1 MNISSISTE
10 VGITAQ
16 SGSLAKSGDANGN
29 EPAKTKANTTHSATV
44 SSSSSGGV
52 KTAAL
57 VQPVNGDSGEPPVPV
72 VINGLGI
79 GLKFSVDKATNT
91 QIIEVI
97 DLKSG
102 EVVRQIPPKEML
114 NLLREVRVS
123 KGLFFS
129 RRL

>member
-16 SGSLAKSGDANGN
+16 SGSLAKPGDANGN
-29 EPAKTKANTTHSATV
+29 EPAKTKTKANNSATV
-44 SSSSSGGV
+44 SSGSSGGSDAGAV
-52 KTAAL
+52 
-57 VQPVNGDSGEPPVPV
+57 VQSVNGDSGEPPVPL

-79 GLKFSVDKATNT
+79 GLKFLVDKATNT
-91 QIIEVI
+91 PIIEVI

-102 EVVRQIPPKEML
+102 EVVRQIPPKEMS
-114 NLLREVRVS
+114 NFLREVRVS
-123 KGLFFS
+123 KGLLLS